1 MLDEGINTRYPV
13 YGEDMDDIIG
23 ILHLRDAAM
32 LARKAEFREQEIR
45 KVPGL
50 LREAAFIPETKK
62 IDSLFKEMQSE
73 KIHMEID
80 GRRVWTNRRPGD
92 HGGHFRRNRGEHH
105 G

>member
-1 MLDEGINTRYPV
+1 
-13 YGEDMDDIIG
+13 MDDIIG

-62 IDSLFKEMQSE
+62 D
-73 KIHMEID
+73 
-80 GRRVWTNRRPGD
+80 
-92 HGGHFRRNRGEHH
+92 
-105 G
+105 